1 MYETMDAERR
11 LEIKWWIIYTRRDA
25 LVMSVGDVDLVLRVM
40 RVHGKS
46 AKSDL
51 CDVNRVIE

>member
-40 RVHGKS
+40 RVQGKS